1 MIIHKK
7 MEKFSKIMN
16 EKFYPLLGK
25 REKTFRMMF
34 DYLNSL
40 NKDKYLI
47 VETGTTRYTDNIQ
60 GDGASTIMFDLYCNT
75 EKNGLVYTVDIN
87 PSACALVRTQTSP
100 KTIVSLNDS
109 VKFLA
114 TFPNPEDIDLL
125 YLDSFDL
132 DWNNPHPSSLHHLK
146 ELAAVY
152 SKLKPGCLIVVDDN
166 HNGLGKGQYVVDF
179 LNNVNDKLFFDEYQI
194 GYIKL

>member
-1 MIIHKK
+1 MSTFLNVMKT
-7 MEKFSKIMN
+7 EYFP
-16 EKFYPLLGK
+16 YLGS
-25 REKTFRMMF
+25 RTSTFKMMF
-34 DYLNSL
+34 EYLDSL

-47 VETGTTRYTDNIQ
+47 VETGTTRYTNNIE
-60 GDGASTIMFDLYCNT
+60 GDGASTFMFDLYCNT
-75 EKNGLVYTVDIN
+75 EKNGIVYTVDID
-87 PSACALVRTQTSP
+87 PQACENVRNHTSP
-100 KTIVSLNDS
+100 KTIVCLNDS
-109 VKFLA
+109 VKFLS

-146 ELAAVY
+146 ELTTVY

-166 HNGLGKGQYVVDF
+166 HNGLGKGQYVADF
-179 LNNVNDKLFFDEYQI
+179 LSNVNDRLYFNEYQI